1 MGGFGGALKQLSIG
15 FASQRGK
22 TWIHTAGNITDW
34 KKMENQ
40 IYTNLLILQEYRNF
54 PFEIYE
60 WIHVID
66 RYMSE
71 IASLINNTM

>member
-1 MGGFGGALKQLSIG
+1 MQ
-15 FASQRGK
+15 
-22 TWIHTAGNITDW
+22 
-34 KKMENQ
+34 NQ
-40 IYTNLLILQEYRNF
+40 IYANLMILQEYRNF

-71 IASLINNTM
+71 IASLINNTI